1 MPNPRLLALVTTLV
15 LVSACADSPTQP
27 EVTDLALMGTADRTV
42 KMVPFKGSQ
51 TQLPADPTGIVC
63 PGGEVAAKATAEGT
77 ATHLGQ
83 FTVVIFQ
90 CVEPVF
96 GIWSKI
102 DGTFTAANG
111 DQLEMEMDP
120 LNPGR
125 IVVFDPA
132 SGFESTGGL
141 EIVGG
146 TGRFEGATGYVTFR
160 SFVDFAV
167 PGAFTTLDGEI
178 SSSGSIKWTP

>member
-1 MPNPRLLALVTTLV
+1 MPNPRLLALLTTLV
-15 LVSACADSPTQP
+15 LVPGCADSPTQP
-27 EVTDLALMGTADRTV
+27 GVGDLPLMGTADRTV
-42 KMVPFKGSQ
+42 KMVPFKGTQ

-63 PGGEVAAKATAEGT
+63 PAGEAAAKATAGGE

-90 CVEPVF
+90 CVHPVF
-96 GIWSKI
+96 GVWSKI

-111 DQLEMEMDP
+111 DELEMEMDP

-132 SGFESTGGL
+132 TGFESTGGL
-141 EIVGG
+141 VIIGG
-146 TGRFEGATGYVTFR
+146 TGRFAGATGYVTFR

-167 PGAFTTLDGEI
+167 LGAFTTLDGEI
-178 SSSGSIKWTP
+178 SSPGSIKWTP